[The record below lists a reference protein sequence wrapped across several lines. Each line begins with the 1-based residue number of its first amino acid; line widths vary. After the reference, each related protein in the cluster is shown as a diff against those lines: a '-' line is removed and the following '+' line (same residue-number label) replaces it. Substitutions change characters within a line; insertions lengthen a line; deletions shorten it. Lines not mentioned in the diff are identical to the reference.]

1 MRAARFALLLVLA
14 APSLA
19 IAAGIGANTSQYI
32 KSRHKPAARAAWKA
46 VDPALASSSLRA
58 VKFAGCGVDNAHALD
73 AITAAL
79 RSSPMQPEYALAV
92 VPGSSEGMGHHV
104 AWQQGGGG
112 DSHWVEPNFRSRLR
126 HAFLLLLDGAVGAIL
141 ISGGSIDAAHP
152 DYNEAV
158 YGYRELISEYGAL
171 YKSRTGGKLEDH
183 VVVDPFA
190 IHSEVN
196 VRNGDR
202 LTRLLGLDRNIV
214 VTETGSM
221 KRQGWWFTNAIG
233 GFGLHC
239 EKALGFKLGD
249 MEELAGAPVLK
260 NYAPKSEK
268 DHNGVAPAQYLNSA
282 GSHPEVSYIQSAK
295 PPKKGEAVDT
305 VAIAHFNLA
314 TTAQLMA
321 GGDARWDLGQKDA
334 EFGAKT
340 YEPDVNAV
348 NAACGSLGKK
358 LK

>member
-1 MRAARFALLLVLA
+1 MRAARFALLLLLLA

-19 IAAGIGANTSQYI
+19 IAAGIGVNTSQYI
-32 KSRHKPAARAAWKA
+32 QSKHKPAARPAWKA

-58 VKFAGCGVDNAHALD
+58 VKFPGCGVDNAHALD
-73 AITAAL
+73 AIAAAL
-79 RSSPMQPEYALAV
+79 KANPTQPEYALAV
-92 VPGSSEGMGHHV
+92 VPGSSEGECHHC
-104 AWQQGGGG
+104 AWPQRGGG

-126 HAFLLLLDGAVGAIL
+126 HAFLLLLDGAVQAIF
-141 ISGGSIDAAHP
+141 ISGGSIDGDHA

-171 YKSRTGGKLEDH
+171 YQSRTGGKLADH

-190 IHSEVN
+190 VHSEVN

-221 KRQGWWFTNAIG
+221 KRQGWWFTHPIG
-233 GFGLHC
+233 GFEGMC
-239 EKALGFKLGD
+239 EKRFGHRLGE
-249 MEELAGAPVLK
+249 MEELGGAPVFK

-268 DHNGVAPAQYLNSA
+268 DHHGVTPAQYLNSA
-282 GSHPEVSYIQSAK
+282 GSHPEVDYIQSAK
-295 PPKKGEAVDT
+295 PKGEAVDT
-305 VAIAHFNLA
+305 VAIAHFSLA
-314 TTAQLMA
+314 TTAQLMG

-334 EFGAKT
+334 EFGSKT
-340 YEPDVNAV
+340 YKPDVAAV